1 MAISRVLYAA
11 QTVVLTTQTA
21 TYIIPCQSANADETI
36 PVDDVLVLGKLGA
49 AGRLQKDV
57 ASCKASIKGYI
68 CTSVTTANLSN
79 NAFKN
84 ADDTLL
90 NAMLAEIRIDSIA
103 GDALTVA
110 LQYNGLTSGG
120 FSFKGACSSIG
131 MDISKGNF
139 GMIDLSFDGVGQ
151 INDLD
156 LGNPSASPIPNQ
168 ATNALKNHVTEATP
182 TVSSDVILPAD
193 GHDDDTIANL
203 KFSFDMPT
211 ETLSR
216 LGGTFIGDTTTV
228 EGDNVTFSKP
238 PFKSSMTVDGQS
250 AVNMDAD
257 ATTNSSTNKVRGFD
271 IGGLGVELVSPAVS
285 ARSMSQA
292 VGDVG
297 ATFSLTIDGTDAYF
311 ANPQAISTGPA
322 AVHGD
327 IKDV

>member
-11 QTVVLTTQTA
+11 QTVTLKTSGG

-68 CTSVTTANLSN
+68 CTSVLVGNLSD
-79 NAFKN
+79 NAFKA

-90 NAMLAEIRIDSIA
+90 NTMLSEVRLDSIA
-103 GDALTVA
+103 GDALTVR
-110 LQYNGLTSGG
+110 LQHNGQNTGG
-120 FSFKGACSSIG
+120 FEFKGACSSVG

-139 GMIDLSFDGVGQ
+139 GMLDMSFDGVGQ
-151 INDLD
+151 INDLS
-156 LGNPSASPIPNQ
+156 LGNPNNAIPNQ
-168 ATNALKNHVTEATP
+168 ATSSTQNNVSEATP

-216 LGGTFIGDTTTV
+216 LGGTFIGNTNTV
-228 EGDNVTFSKP
+228 EDDNVTFSKP

-250 AVNMDAD
+250 ATTMDAD
-257 ATTNSSTNKVRGFD
+257 ATTDSSTNRIRGFD

-297 ATFSLTIDGTDAYF
+297 ATFSLTIDGTDALF
-311 ANPQAISTGPA
+311 ANPQNIQTGPPA
-322 AVHGD
+322 GYGD